1 MIDVRTSTI
10 KFQIARFVTGVQE
23 FITELY
29 HTDTKK
35 TKLPN
40 IRPPP
45 CVYSC
50 RSYATLNVVNIQI
63 GANACCGGTSQRLAI
78 G

>member
-35 TKLPN
+35 PN
-40 IRPPP
+40 NQIAFLSARRPV
-45 CVYSC
+45 CTVAV
-50 RSYATLNVVNIQI
+50 AT
-63 GANACCGGTSQRLAI
+63 RR
-78 G
+78 

>member
-10 KFQIARFVTGVQE
+10 KFQIARFITGVQE

-35 TKLPN
+35 PN
-40 IRPPP
+40 NQIAFLSAR
-45 CVYSC
+45 
-50 RSYATLNVVNIQI
+50 RSVCTVAVAT
-63 GANACCGGTSQRLAI
+63 RR
-78 G
+78 